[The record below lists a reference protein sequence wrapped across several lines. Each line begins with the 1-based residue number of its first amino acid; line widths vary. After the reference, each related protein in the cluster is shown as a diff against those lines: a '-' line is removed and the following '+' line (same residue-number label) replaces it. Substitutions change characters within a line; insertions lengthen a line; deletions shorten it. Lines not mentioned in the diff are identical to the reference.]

1 MNILTEAQGA
11 FGANCYMVS
20 TNEAALLIDVF
31 ELTQTVRNFINDNSG
46 KQMIILATH
55 RHFDHV
61 AGIYDARD
69 LSGAKVAV
77 HFLDAC
83 GLEST
88 KDSMADMFS
97 VPQKTF
103 KPDVLLN
110 DGDVINVGDIAVK
123 VLHTPGHTAGSC
135 CFIIENVI
143 FSGDTLF
150 RQSVGRV
157 DFPTGS
163 ELELKNSLQK
173 LFSLNDDYTVY
184 PGHYEPTTIFY
195 EKKYNPY
202 C

>member
-1 MNILTEAQGA
+1 MDILTQAQGA

-31 ELTQTVRNFINDNSG
+31 ELTQVVRDFINANRE
-46 KQMIILATH
+46 KQMMILTTH

-61 AGIYDARD
+61 AGIYDARA

-77 HFLDAC
+77 HQLDAC
-83 GLEST
+83 GLENT
-88 KDSMADMFS
+88 KDSLADMFS
-97 VPQKTF
+97 VSQNTF
-103 KPDVLLN
+103 KPDVLIN
-110 DGDVINVGDIAVK
+110 DGDVINIGDIAVK
-123 VLHTPGHTAGSC
+123 VIHTPGHTEGSV

-157 DFPTGS
+157 DFPAGS
-163 ELELKNSLQK
+163 ESELRNSLKK
-173 LFSLNDDYTVY
+173 LFALNEDYTVY